1 MPKPFY
7 DAENFNGCR
16 SIGYLVRRCHNKLMP
31 RAEALFAD
39 AELTFSQWVVLMSLR
54 DKDADTCADIA
65 RHMNHDTGAVTRL
78 VDQLEKRGLV
88 ARTRSTADRRVVHLK
103 LLPAGKAMAKALSP
117 RIVDFW
123 NRVLGDFS
131 HAEAA
136 GLIKLL
142 TRLDQRL
149 DVEPLAPIKPA
160 KKDVMPKARKK
171 VVPKARRQ
179 KATS

>member
-1 MPKPFY
+1 MPKPKPFY
-7 DAENFNGCR
+7 NVDEFDGR
-16 SIGYLVRRCHNKLMP
+16 KSIGYLVRRCHNKLMP
-31 RAEALFAD
+31 QAEALFAD

-54 DKDADTCADIA
+54 DKTANTCADIA

-78 VDQLEKRGLV
+78 VDQLEKRDLV

-103 LLPAGKAMAKALSP
+103 LLPAGKATAKALMP

-136 GLIKLL
+136 SLIRLL
-142 TRLDQRL
+142 THLDQRL
-149 DVEPLAPIKPA
+149 EAEPLASAAPSPKKP
-160 KKDVMPKARKK
+160 KHREW
-171 VVPKARRQ
+171 R
-179 KATS
+179 